1 MFGEIHVVGRIDD
14 VIICDAHKVYPS
26 DVERLIM
33 KNPSISDCAVN
44 RCLLNGSEIVGC
56 LYVSEAE
63 CVIDIVR
70 WLKNKLLQYEIPKKF
85 VRVKTIP
92 RNSRGKVDRT
102 KVFNILSNDDTK
114 G

>member
-1 MFGEIHVVGRIDD
+1 MIGE
-14 VIICDAHKVYPS
+14 PS
-26 DVERLIM
+26 FRNDRGNI
-33 KNPSISDCAVN
+33 
-44 RCLLNGSEIVGC
+44 R